1 MIIVTGAA
9 GFIGSCMVSRLL
21 QSDPAADIAVVD
33 DFSRADK
40 ESNLN
45 GKAIRERIPRDQFL
59 SRFDRMAPKVSAV
72 IHLGARTDTTEKE
85 KAIFDALNVHYS
97 QEIWKGC
104 TRHGIP
110 LIYASSAATYGG
122 GEHGYSDDHAGIPA
136 LRPLNPYGDSKQTF
150 DLWVLEQAQA
160 PPFWAGIKFFNV
172 YGPNEYHKGRMA
184 SVVWHAF
191 RQIRETGGMRLFR
204 SHREGIADGEQQRDF
219 IYVRDVVDVLHFLL
233 EKQPGSG
240 IYNLGTGRAR
250 SFLDLTRAT
259 FAALDLEPGIS
270 FMDTPA
276 DIRDTYQ
283 YFTEAE
289 MTKLRAA
296 GYRSPFTE
304 LEEGV
309 RDYVRNYLLPGAYF

>member
-21 QSDPAADIAVVD
+21 QSDPSEDIAVVD

-40 ESNLN
+40 GGNLN

-59 SRFDRMAPKVSAV
+59 SRFDRMATDVRAV
-72 IHLGARTDTTEKE
+72 IHLGARTDTTEKD
-85 KAIFDALNVHYS
+85 KTIFDTLNVHYS
-97 QEIWKGC
+97 QEIWKVC
-104 TRHGIP
+104 TRQGIP

-136 LRPLNPYGDSKQTF
+136 LQPLNPYGDSKQTF
-150 DLWVLEQAQA
+150 DLWVMEQEQA

-219 IYVRDVVDVLHFLL
+219 IYVRDVVEVLHFLL

-259 FAALDLEPGIS
+259 FAAMDQEPGIS